1 MSRFARPALF
11 LTRRLLGGA
20 GTLLTLATVV
30 FVLLKAIPGDEARVA
45 AGEWATPDQVA
56 AVRAKLGLDRGPVS
70 QYFRFLGR
78 LLHGDLG
85 VSSSTHGSVASAIAD
100 QLPSTAEVVIVA
112 VLISVTVA
120 VPLAAFSALRSS
132 GAWDST
138 RRVTVMVLAGAP
150 TFWLALLAQSLLS
163 AKLHVFPISGQL
175 SVGYQ
180 VPHVTGAP
188 TLDALLTGD
197 FAAARDA
204 FSHVILP
211 ALVLSIPQTGLMY
224 RVTRSEILRVVTH
237 QHIAVARAA
246 GVGPARLIRTHIL
259 PPALTPVIILIGVD
273 FGTLFSTA
281 ILVESVFGRPGLG
294 SMMTNAIR
302 VKDTLTV
309 EGCVLVIGLI
319 VVVSNLVVDLVQLVR
334 DPRVRAAELS

>member
-1 MSRFARPALF
+1 MSRFARPAMF
-11 LTRRLLGGA
+11 IARRFVGGA

-45 AGEWATPDQVA
+45 AGEWATPDQVD

-70 QYFRFLGR
+70 QYLRFLGR

-100 QLPSTAEVVIVA
+100 QLPSTAEVVVVA

-132 GAWDST
+132 GAGDST
-138 RRVTVMVLAGAP
+138 RRLTVMVLAGMP

-163 AKLHVFPISGQL
+163 AKLHIFPISGQL
-175 SVGYQ
+175 SVGYL
-180 VPHVTGAP
+180 VPQVTGAP
-188 TLDALLTGD
+188 TLDALLCGNL
-197 FAAARDA
+197 AAARDA

-224 RVTRSEILRVVTH
+224 RVTRSEILRVTH

-246 GVGPARLIRTHIL
+246 GVGSARLIRRHIL

-309 EGCVLVIGLI
+309 EGCVIVIGLI
-319 VVVSNLVVDLVQLVR
+319 VVVSNLVVDLIQLIR